1 VKGIRW
7 PIPEGFW
14 VNVLIDK
21 YLPRDP
27 YPVLTVSRHHLLTA
41 ADGVSG
47 PQGQRQGTVSGSAQG
62 QAQGQGQGQGV
73 SEGSPEYFLRLAKSL
88 RIPLDTYEI
97 APAPGAPQSIKKS
110 LGVGVE
116 KCHVSVQGSGKTDT
130 VDPAASV
137 GSAILTNSINANLT
151 INAMMSNTHVNPP
164 FAILLP
170 YSPVPGSCELK
181 MMPFNYPVIL
191 PLMQRALEDIRRYN
205 LPVAQAVKQPWMVQ
219 CQIEIYAYLFT
230 VPSYAYPPVVEMLRF
245 VGLSQYLK
253 LDKSQDDH
261 IHKVPF
267 KRIQAMKGIAIT
279 GEPFS
284 YLLFFFLPSCFL
296 DFFIFFSYHFTLI
309 YISFLFFSYLF
320 TYFPHFFLCF
330 FSYFCLPCL
339 FLSYHIDPYPT
350 PTHPTLLPPRYLL
363 HASVCS

>member
-1 VKGIRW
+1 M
-7 PIPEGFW
+7 
-14 VNVLIDK
+14 NVLVDK
-21 YLPRDP
+21 YPPRDP
-27 YPVLTVSRHHLLTA
+27 YPVLTVSSRNLMTA
-41 ADGVSG
+41 ADGANG
-47 PQGQRQGTVSGSAQG
+47 GQGQGQRQGIVSGSG
-62 QAQGQGQGQGV
+62 QGQGQVPLQGQGV

-137 GSAILTNSINANLT
+137 GSAILTNSINASLT
-151 INAMMSNTHVNPP
+151 MNSMLSNTHVNPP

-230 VPSYAYPPVVEMLRF
+230 VPSYAYPPVVEMLRL
-245 VGLSQYLK
+245 VGLAQYLK

-261 IHKVPF
+261 IHKTPF
-267 KRIQAMKGIAIT
+267 KRIQAMKGMAIT
-279 GEPFS
+279 GKLLHSLSITFFLNFHPFLLPFTLAS
-284 YLLFFFLPSCFL
+284 SLPLFSSLFFFLFFFPFL
-296 DFFIFFSYHFTLI
+296 HFSFPLI
-309 YISFLFFSYLF
+309 SI
-320 TYFPHFFLCF
+320 
-330 FSYFCLPCL
+330 LP
-339 FLSYHIDPYPT
+339 
-350 PTHPTLLPPRYLL
+350 
-363 HASVCS
+363 

>member
-7 PIPEGFW
+7 PIPESFW

-21 YLPRDP
+21 YPPRDP
-27 YPVLTVSRHHLLTA
+27 YPVLTVSRHNLTA
-41 ADGVSG
+41 ADGASG
-47 PQGQRQGTVSGSAQG
+47 AQGQGQRQGIVSGSGQG
-62 QAQGQGQGQGV
+62 QGQVQGQGQGQGQGV
-73 SEGSPEYFLRLAKSL
+73 SEDSPEYFLRLARSL

-116 KCHVSVQGSGKTDT
+116 KCHVSVRGSGKTDT

-137 GSAILTNSINANLT
+137 GSAILTSSINANLT

-191 PLMQRALEDIRRYN
+191 PLMQRALENIRRYN

-219 CQIEIYAYLFT
+219 CRTEIYAYLFT
-230 VPSYAYPPVVEMLRF
+230 VPSYAYPPVVDMLRL

-261 IHKVPF
+261 IHKAPF
-267 KRIQAMKGIAIT
+267 KRIQAMKGMAIA
-279 GEPFS
+279 GEPF
-284 YLLFFFLPSCFL
+284 FCFL
-296 DFFIFFSYHFTLI
+296 Y
-309 YISFLFFSYLF
+309 
-320 TYFPHFFLCF
+320 
-330 FSYFCLPCL
+330 CL
-339 FLSYHIDPYPT
+339 T
-350 PTHPTLLPPRYLL
+350 
-363 HASVCS
+363 